1 MADLQQA
8 QQSALATL
16 SLGQQGAAPG
26 GSSTETF
33 EIPAQL
39 QPINFSQPQNN
50 FSQPQNNDSLI
61 APAAAPEII
70 VPLTT
75 IPIVTPPATTPGTLT
90 VAIGTIAGEST
101 GAGDINNTVG
111 VSIINASKASAG
123 FDITGSAAGV
133 TNGQTITVQ
142 ILDGSGQ
149 VKDIYTTVVT
159 NDAWSIAV
167 SAADAKALADGTY
180 TVMAIL
186 SVAGNI
192 VQDSRTIEV
201 DQDLGEQP
209 GVTVNGGAP
218 VKIGAAGAGQVAF
231 TISGLESDDS
241 GTLTFS
247 DQAGHAVVVA
257 IANGQAVDSQGHPLS
272 TVNLSSLSDG
282 TITSSL
288 AVSDTAGNQFS
299 ASGNT
304 VPLEQKLGEH
314 PSVLVNGGSPTPI
327 GAAGA
332 GQVAFTISGLA
343 SDDSGTLTFSDQAG
357 HAMVVAIANGQAVD
371 SQGHPLS
378 TVNLSSLS
386 DGTITSSLAI
396 SDPAGNQF
404 SASNTVPLDQDLGEH
419 PSVLV
424 NGGSPTPIGA
434 AGAGQVAF
442 TISGL
447 ASDDS
452 GTLTFSDQAG
462 HAMVVAIANG
472 QAVDSQGHPLSTVN
486 LSSLSDGT
494 ITSSLA
500 ISDPAGNQ
508 FSASGNTVPLDQDL
522 GEHPSVLVNGG
533 SPTPIGAAGAGQVA
547 FTISGLEADDSGT
560 LTFSDQAGHAMVVA
574 IANGQAVDSQ
584 GHPLSTVN
592 LSSLSDG
599 TITSSLAISDPAGN
613 QFSASGNTVPLEQ
626 KLGEHPSVLVNG
638 GSPTPIGAAG
648 AGQVAFTI
656 SGLASDDSGTLTFS
670 DQAGHAVVVAIA
682 NGQAVDSQGHP
693 LSTVN
698 LSSLSDGTI
707 TSSLTSQ

>member
-1 MADLQQA
+1 MNYLTRLQEGVKTRREAPNGGSSQRVSGPQQCAGRRRLFRSDAGRRGFRSHWQNPDGQRFGHRHARRRRDCSNCNVGDLVYRGDTIETEADGAVGITFADGTAFDLSAAARLVLNEFVGDPAGIPNSALFSLVQGAFAFVVGKVAKTGGLRIDTPFARIRGTTQDRGIGILTLSALTFAAIEESQAASRHDAFLDDGTITYKDLAHGTFEIVTRDGRVIMADDPGETIVVDPTGSVARLPNSSSRMAELQQA

-192 VQDSRTIEV
+192 VQDLRTIEV

-231 TISGLESDDS
+231 TISGLASDDS

-288 AVSDTAGNQFS
+288 SVSDPAGNQFS

-404 SASNTVPLDQDLGEH
+404 SARNTVPLDQ
-419 PSVLV
+419 
-424 NGGSPTPIGA
+424 
-434 AGAGQVAF
+434 AG
-442 TISGL
+442 
-447 ASDDS
+447 
-452 GTLTFSDQAG
+452 
-462 HAMVVAIANG
+462 
-472 QAVDSQGHPLSTVN
+472 
-486 LSSLSDGT
+486 
-494 ITSSLA
+494 
-500 ISDPAGNQ
+500 
-508 FSASGNTVPLDQDL
+508 
-522 GEHPSVLVNGG
+522 
-533 SPTPIGAAGAGQVA
+533 
-547 FTISGLEADDSGT
+547 
-560 LTFSDQAGHAMVVA
+560 
-574 IANGQAVDSQ
+574 
-584 GHPLSTVN
+584 
-592 LSSLSDG
+592 
-599 TITSSLAISDPAGN
+599 
-613 QFSASGNTVPLEQ
+613 
-626 KLGEHPSVLVNG
+626 
-638 GSPTPIGAAG
+638 
-648 AGQVAFTI
+648 
-656 SGLASDDSGTLTFS
+656 
-670 DQAGHAVVVAIA
+670 
-682 NGQAVDSQGHP
+682 
-693 LSTVN
+693 
-698 LSSLSDGTI
+698 
-707 TSSLTSQ
+707 